1 MKKQKEISQQEIGL
15 SYMAT
20 NKEGAINDLM
30 QEIDFDTFNGFLAT
44 GFIRIKDKNYSI
56 TDKGIEYYNSF
67 YRKPTFIE
75 SLKGLYCHHILK
87 F

>member
-20 NKEGAINDLM
+20 NKEGTINDLM
-30 QEIDFDTFNGFLAT
+30 QQIDFETFNGFLAT
-44 GFIRIKDKNYSI
+44 GFIKISGKHYSI
-56 TDKGIEYYNSF
+56 TDKGIESYNSF

-75 SLKGLYCHHILK
+75 RLKGLYCHYILG